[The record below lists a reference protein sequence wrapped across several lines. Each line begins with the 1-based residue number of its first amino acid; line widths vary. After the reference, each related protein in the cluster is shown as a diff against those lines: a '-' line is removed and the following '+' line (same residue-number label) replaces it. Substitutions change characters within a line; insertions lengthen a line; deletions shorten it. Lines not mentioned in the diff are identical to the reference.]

1 MSLKIV
7 RTGIFM
13 LLVRTEWTDVA
24 WGVMYQA
31 MSHHFIL
38 ALESF
43 ASDATRATI
52 HRTEMWPVL
61 RVYIGM
67 GIKEI
72 LCLKRCCRATRM
84 RALEAARNCDP
95 IGLRGGTKHCSVTG
109 WWRRSQ
115 LLCRSW
121 IASRRARCSHRGHF
135 VWSGHRFRSIRRL
148 RWGRRRRR
156 RRK

>member
-1 MSLKIV
+1 
-7 RTGIFM
+7 M

-43 ASDATRATI
+43 ASDTTRATI

-67 GIKEI
+67 GTGLKVI
-72 LCLKRCCRATRM
+72 LDAEFL
-84 RALEAARNCDP
+84 
-95 IGLRGGTKHCSVTG
+95 
-109 WWRRSQ
+109 
-115 LLCRSW
+115 
-121 IASRRARCSHRGHF
+121 SRR
-135 VWSGHRFRSIRRL
+135 
-148 RWGRRRRR
+148 
-156 RRK
+156 